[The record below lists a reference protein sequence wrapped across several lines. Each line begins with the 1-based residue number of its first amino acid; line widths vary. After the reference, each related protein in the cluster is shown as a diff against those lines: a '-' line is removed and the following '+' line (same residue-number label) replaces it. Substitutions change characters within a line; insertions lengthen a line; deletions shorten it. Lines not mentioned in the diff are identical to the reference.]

1 MGVAGNG
8 VLAFCTLSFVA
19 ELFQELKDNAIIT
32 SSDHSV
38 KEKKQSL
45 ESLEYIRTHQKQID
59 SPV

>member
-19 ELFQELKDNAIIT
+19 ELFQEQKDNAIIT

-45 ESLEYIRTHQKQID
+45 EYIRTHQKQID